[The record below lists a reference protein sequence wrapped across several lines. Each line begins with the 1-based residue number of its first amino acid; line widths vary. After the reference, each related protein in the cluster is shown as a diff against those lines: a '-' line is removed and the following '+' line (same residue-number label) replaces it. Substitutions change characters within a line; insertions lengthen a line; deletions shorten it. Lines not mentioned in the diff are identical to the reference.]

1 LAVLVGGSRFPHSS
15 IVSELSGGVL
25 LLEVPLCELAVRWG
39 SPGGGG
45 FRGTCTGNVETPGGI
60 EATSL
65 GACDSASAGAEPEEA
80 LHTFT
85 LDSGASRCFFCDS
98 TTVTPLT
105 TPVPVTLADP
115 SGGPVVARGATV
127 LPCPAAPFGLLTGL
141 HLPSFAKNFVATS
154 VLQDQW
160 VTVTQ
165 PRGELVAICTDSRI
179 GEHLAT
185 FTRRPGSGLYTL
197 TTESAVVAESGQV
210 AASVEVSASCLCRL
224 LTHQTLLWHHS
235 LGQPSLPRLRGMH
248 SRLLVSG
255 LPRSLPPLPR
265 SLALPCLPCVEG
277 RQRAAPHPSLFPPT
291 TAPLQTLHMD
301 VWGPARVTGQDGEGY
316 FLLVVDDYTRYTTVF
331 PLQSKADVRF
341 LIRWIRAV
349 RLQLRARFRED
360 LPVLRLHSVR
370 GGEFCSRLLEDFCG
384 AKGIVQSYMLSAS
397 PQQNGI
403 AERRI
408 GLVMELNLCPRVSH
422 PETFPT
428 LRWTGEVGDAS
439 AFRVWGSLSLV
450 HDLPTGKLS
459 PRTLRCVFLGFPT
472 VAPPWQFY
480 HPGSRRVL
488 SSRDV
493 TFDEFVCFYCL
504 HPHCSSPVP
513 LLPLSLSIAMDS
525 GAAGG
530 GDTRGADSGGAGSGG
545 AASPTGAGGAG
556 GAVAGGSVGG
566 GAGGGGVGGAGAGGA
581 CARRQETLS
590 PERLHEW
597 AVRWGSPGGGG
608 GLARAAG
615 SGGTGRGGASAGI
628 PGVGRAGGT
637 GAGGI
642 GTTGGTGGVAAV
654 GASAGSPGTRRHE
667 SLSPERLREWVVRW
681 GGPGGG
687 AGCARAA
694 GSGGVFPGG
703 ASDGVPGVGRAGG
716 TGTGGTGATGGT
728 GGVGPVGACAVVPG
742 VGGTGGADT
751 RGATGGT
758 GVGGARRQESLLPQ
772 QLREWAVRWGSPG
785 GGPGG
790 AGSRGVV
797 PTGARVFGGVTTQPQ
812 LSAPR
817 HLLSLL
823 PAATEFPVA
832 GTTPPLL
839 FLLTVQSQP
848 QLLPGSPLSAPAP
861 HTAVTESFIE
871 RREYASR
878 PVMRVRSRRAVR
890 PRPPPVPGTHIMA
903 LLRLSLRLL
912 ATVVT
917 GPSFESAGASALV
930 DELVDFAAL
939 CRLDY
944 AASLVFYSCP
954 PSVGGELS
962 LGTDVL
968 EDRQFELECLA
979 AAAPHLAS
987 TPGFLVSRVK
997 RPGSPL
1003 AFKARYVARGFS
1015 QREGVDFFQ
1024 TFSPTL
1030 KMTTLRVQLH
1040 VAAQHD
1046 YELHSLDFST
1056 TFLQGSLHEAI
1067 YLRRPVYDLQQ
1078 APREW
1083 HDTPRTTL
1091 AALGF
1096 APSTANPSLFLR
1108 TDSSLSPFY
1117 VLVYIDDLVFATAD
1131 TEALALVKA
1140 EVKERDTCNDLG
1152 ELRRYLGLQITQDRA
1167 RRTITLTQSHMVQQ
1181 ILQRFDFSWS
1191 SPQPTP
1197 LSTVHSLS
1205 APPSD
1210 ESVEP
1215 SGPYPELVGCLMY
1228 LMTCTR
1234 PDLAYALSLLA
1245 HYVYIGMGL
1254 VLVGLGSVVLTGH
1267 SDASWADDQTTHCCE
1282 AEIHAG
1288 AMAVQELRWLTYL
1301 LTDLGEWPRSP
1312 PILYVDNKAMI
1323 ALCQDQRL
1331 EHRMKHIALRSFLT
1345 RELQQHGQLRL
1356 AYVATQANTTD
1367 VFSKAL
1373 GSSDHQCF
1381 CIALGLV
1388 PTLPHLLVS

>member
-1 LAVLVGGSRFPHSS
+1 MRRSVRLAVPPGFPPRLSS
-15 IVSELSGGVL
+15 
-25 LLEVPLCELAVRWG
+25 
-39 SPGGGG
+39 
-45 FRGTCTGNVETPGGI
+45 
-60 EATSL
+60 
-65 GACDSASAGAEPEEA
+65 
-80 LHTFT
+80 
-85 LDSGASRCFFCDS
+85 
-98 TTVTPLT
+98 
-105 TPVPVTLADP
+105 
-115 SGGPVVARGATV
+115 
-127 LPCPAAPFGLLTGL
+127 L
-141 HLPSFAKNFVATS
+141 HL
-154 VLQDQW
+154 Q
-160 VTVTQ
+160 
-165 PRGELVAICTDSRI
+165 
-179 GEHLAT
+179 
-185 FTRRPGSGLYTL
+185 
-197 TTESAVVAESGQV
+197 
-210 AASVEVSASCLCRL
+210 
-224 LTHQTLLWHHS
+224 
-235 LGQPSLPRLRGMH
+235 
-248 SRLLVSG
+248 
-255 LPRSLPPLPR
+255 
-265 SLALPCLPCVEG
+265 
-277 RQRAAPHPSLFPPT
+277 
-291 TAPLQTLHMD
+291 
-301 VWGPARVTGQDGEGY
+301 
-316 FLLVVDDYTRYTTVF
+316 
-331 PLQSKADVRF
+331 
-341 LIRWIRAV
+341 
-349 RLQLRARFRED
+349 
-360 LPVLRLHSVR
+360 
-370 GGEFCSRLLEDFCG
+370 
-384 AKGIVQSYMLSAS
+384 
-397 PQQNGI
+397 
-403 AERRI
+403 
-408 GLVMELNLCPRVSH
+408 
-422 PETFPT
+422 
-428 LRWTGEVGDAS
+428 
-439 AFRVWGSLSLV
+439 
-450 HDLPTGKLS
+450 
-459 PRTLRCVFLGFPT
+459 
-472 VAPPWQFY
+472 
-480 HPGSRRVL
+480 
-488 SSRDV
+488 
-493 TFDEFVCFYCL
+493 
-504 HPHCSSPVP
+504 
-513 LLPLSLSIAMDS
+513 SIAMDS

-903 LLRLSLRLL
+903 LRPSCVPQRVVLSSPI
-912 ATVVT
+912 AS
-917 GPSFESAGASALV
+917 SFPHILDPELDLV
-930 DELVDFAAL
+930 
-939 CRLDY
+939 R
-944 AASLVFYSCP
+944 
-954 PSVGGELS
+954 
-962 LGTDVL
+962 
-968 EDRQFELECLA
+968 
-979 AAAPHLAS
+979 LAS
-987 TPGFLVSRVK
+987 PTITP
-997 RPGSPL
+997 SPCHG
-1003 AFKARYVARGFS
+1003 Y
-1015 QREGVDFFQ
+1015 
-1024 TFSPTL
+1024 
-1030 KMTTLRVQLH
+1030 
-1040 VAAQHD
+1040 
-1046 YELHSLDFST
+1046 
-1056 TFLQGSLHEAI
+1056 
-1067 YLRRPVYDLQQ
+1067 
-1078 APREW
+1078 
-1083 HDTPRTTL
+1083 
-1091 AALGF
+1091 
-1096 APSTANPSLFLR
+1096 
-1108 TDSSLSPFY
+1108 SSLSPFY

-1215 SGPYPELVGCLMY
+1215 SGPYPELVGCLI
-1228 LMTCTR
+1228 CEEGI
-1234 PDLAYALSLLA
+1234 ALF
-1245 HYVYIGMGL
+1245 VQYIGMGL

-1267 SDASWADDQTTHCCE
+1267 SDASWADDQTTHWSTQKYSFSLGTGSVSWRSTRSSSILSSSCE